1 MASSLGRLALGVVGA
16 LIGAPFGLAAV
27 GFAIGSAIG
36 GFLFAPEGPT
46 VEGPRL
52 GDTDVTASSL
62 GKVIPFH
69 YGVTRSGGNVF
80 WSAGL
85 KEIKKEEDVGGGGKG
100 GGGGGGTQITY
111 EYYASFAAAFGR
123 GPAEDVLRMWADGK
137 LIYDATGTGG
147 GTSSSAPTF
156 NFRFVKGGAG
166 TTVDP
171 LIKESIN
178 RRLAG
183 QPDINEGNG
192 PQSDYRTMNDLIAET
207 SASGDPRSAIYTS
220 YLTALKNN
228 AEAGGAEIPD
238 YQFTP
243 AYKELCYIVFDD
255 MPLADFGNRI
265 PNITAEIVWTS
276 DAEVTVDETTVETQ
290 VNEISA
296 DTTPPTSAM
305 GVDRFAQA
313 MLIKSGTRIRRF
325 SASGAAETFEREAS
339 QTLTAPPEDPGQSA
353 KTVTSTV
360 QSILAADSNGDFF
373 VRLSRT
379 GETTAPI
386 LGKVANSSLEILGGA
401 TGTSSWYSF
410 TVPTMTADAATITHA
425 ASAGRNGDTHLMIG
439 CTSAGR
445 LYMYDVGGEAVGV
458 AWGDSSQSQPS
469 YTGIG
474 DGPMVPGGGKDGDTN
489 TYWLADDGANWRLYK
504 INAKFGNNVGFF
516 GSNNTLFN
524 LLNAPQVS
532 VSTLDSGTVGTEA
545 PRSVVYDEGTGNVLA
560 LFDVGGAGRIKQ
572 YDPDA
577 AGNASDPYLQY
588 SEDLTLSP
596 PNQTS
601 GMQRSSP
608 AGSFLGYADGNDACL
623 VNTTD
628 GSETLMTNVLS
639 GSASADA
646 QIFVGNASALYTW
659 IDGVPYRIQFE
670 QLNRALYA
678 TDLSTVVTDI
688 CRRTGMQADEYDV
701 SDIASKFDVRG
712 YTIARASSG
721 RKALENLLL
730 AYFVDGIE
738 TDWQVKFVER
748 TTSSVRTIQED
759 ELGPVKSPTGDVALM
774 ESRQPEYDLP
784 SEIAMIYTDQD
795 RDYQQGS
802 AHYRRTAQPAPV
814 MHSHKTENLEM
825 PLVLLEHEARDIAQR
840 LMFLTWMSRDT
851 SKMRLAWTHADL
863 DPSDVIS
870 IQLKDGRTLTD
881 RIGKVTMGANF
892 EIEAMAAR
900 SGDPVY
906 TQADMAAI
914 GSSNIPTTSIQ
925 TPAFAKMFVFDIP
938 LIYDYHDTGRAS
950 NRYYMAVGSD
960 TQLFISADIYG
971 SLDNS
976 SFIAFNSATV
986 DVTWGQIVGNA
997 LAEPRSLWTTDTE
1010 NEIRVS
1016 LSVDN
1021 GDVNS
1026 ITIDQLLNGGNL
1038 ALIWNQSTGVGE
1050 MIQFKDVVDN
1060 GDGTVTLSHL
1070 IRGRRGTDWAVG
1082 EHQTG
1087 EFFIL
1092 LTDAA
1097 VLSEVQSLSLL
1108 GTTQYFKAV
1117 SRGNLIGAT
1126 PSITT
1131 SMTGADLKPYAP
1143 SHLERSDDGSDLTVT
1158 WNRRSRLGGEWNMVG
1173 TGVETVPLNEDS
1185 EAYQFFILPNMAGAL
1200 DAFDPNNAATYVERR
1215 DLTSPTT
1222 TITAADLGT
1231 FGYALLD
1238 DFQCAVY
1245 QVSAQVGRGF
1255 PRIVS
1260 LAA

>member
-69 YGVTRSGGNVF
+69 YGVTRSSANVF

-85 KEIKKEEDVGGGGKG
+85 KEVKKEESTGGGGKG

-156 NFRFVKGGAG
+156 NFRFIKGGAN
-166 TTVDP
+166 TSVDP

-183 QPDINEGNG
+183 KPDVNEGNG

-220 YLTALKNN
+220 YLTTLKNN
-228 AEAGGAEIPD
+228 AEAGSPDIPD

-276 DAEVTVDETTVETQ
+276 DAEVSVDDTTVETQ
-290 VNEISA
+290 INEISA
-296 DTTPPTSAM
+296 DTTPPTSTM

-313 MLIKSGTRIRRF
+313 LLIKSGTRIRRF
-325 SASGAAETFEREAS
+325 SASGAAETFEREAT
-339 QTLTAPPEDPGQSA
+339 QTLSAAPEDPGQSQ

-360 QSILAADSNGDFF
+360 QSILAADTNGDFL

-379 GETTAPI
+379 GDTTAPI

-401 TGTSSWYSF
+401 TGSGSWYSF
-410 TVPTMTADAATITHA
+410 SIPTMTADAASITHA
-425 ASAGRNGDTHLMIG
+425 ASAGRNSSRHIMLG
-439 CTSAGR
+439 CTAAGK
-445 LYMYDVGGEAVGV
+445 LYCYDVGGSSVTV
-458 AWGDSSQSQPS
+458 NWGDTTAAQPS
-469 YTGIG
+469 FTGLG
-474 DGPMVPGGGKDGDTN
+474 DGPMVPGGGADGDTF
-489 TYWLADDGANWRLYK
+489 TYWLADNGTNWTLYK
-504 INAKFGNNVGFF
+504 INVKFSGGALLGTGHDENPF
-516 GSNNTLFN
+516 SINTPN
-524 LLNAPQVS
+524 IS
-532 VSTLDSGTVGTEA
+532 VTTIDTGLVGTEA
-545 PRSVVYDEGTGNVLA
+545 PRSIIYDEGTGNLLA
-560 LFDVGGAGRIKQ
+560 LFNVGGAGRIKQ

-577 AGNASDPYLQY
+577 AGNFADPYLQY
-588 SEDLTLSP
+588 SEDLTLAP

-608 AGSFLGYADGNDACL
+608 AGSFIGYADGNDACL
-623 VNTTD
+623 VNVAD
-628 GSETLMTNVLS
+628 GSENVMTDVLS

-646 QIFVGNASALYTW
+646 QVFVGNSSALYTW
-659 IDGVPYRIQFE
+659 IDGVPYRVQFS
-670 QLNRALYA
+670 QLNRSLYA
-678 TDLSTVVTDI
+678 TDLSTVITDI
-688 CRRTGMQADEYDV
+688 CRRTGMENDEFDV
-701 SDIASKFDVRG
+701 SDIATKFDVRG
-712 YTIARASSG
+712 YTIARGSSG
-721 RKALENLLL
+721 RKALENLLM

-738 TDWQVKFVER
+738 TDWTVKFVER
-748 TTSSVRTIQED
+748 TTAPVRTIQED

-814 MHSHKTENLEM
+814 MHSHKTENVEM
-825 PLVLLEHEARDIAQR
+825 PLVLLEHEARDIVQR

-863 DPSDVIS
+863 DPSDVIA

-914 GSSNIPTTSIQ
+914 GSSNVPTTSIQ

-938 LIYDYHDTGRAS
+938 LIYDYHDTGRS
-950 NRYYMAVGSD
+950 GNRYYMAVGSD
-960 TQLFISADIYG
+960 TPLFISADIYG

-976 SFIAFNSATV
+976 AFIAFNSATV

-997 LAEPRSLWTTDTE
+997 LSAPRALWTTDTD

-1026 ITIDQLLNGGNL
+1026 ITIDQLLNGSNL
-1038 ALIWNQSTGVGE
+1038 ALIWNQTNGVAE
-1050 MIQFKDVVDN
+1050 IIQFKDVVDN

-1070 IRGRRGTDWAVG
+1070 LRGRRGTDWAVG

-1092 LTDAA
+1092 LSEAA

-1108 GTTQYFKAV
+1108 NTNQYFKAV
-1117 SRGNLIGAT
+1117 SRGNLLGAV
-1126 PSITT
+1126 PSVATA
-1131 SMTGADLKPYAP
+1131 MTGADLKPYAP
-1143 SHLERSDDGSDLTVT
+1143 SHLERSDDGTDLTIT
-1158 WNRRSRLGGEWNMVG
+1158 WNRRSRIGGEWNMVG

-1185 EAYQFFILPNMAGAL
+1185 EAYEFYILPSTAGAL
-1200 DAFDPNNAATYVERR
+1200 DNFNPTDASTYLERR
-1215 DLTSPTT
+1215 NLTSETV

-1231 FGYALLD
+1231 YGYSLLD
-1238 DFQCAVY
+1238 TFQCAVY

-1255 PRIVS
+1255 PRIVG